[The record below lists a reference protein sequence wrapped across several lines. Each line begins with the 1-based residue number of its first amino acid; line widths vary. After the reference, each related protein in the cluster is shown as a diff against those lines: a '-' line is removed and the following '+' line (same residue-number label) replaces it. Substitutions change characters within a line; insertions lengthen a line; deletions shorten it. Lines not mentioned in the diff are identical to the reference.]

1 MNCIVNIKKY
11 QCQDKLFQWEKEE
24 KELKKITVHIG
35 PQEFFWT
42 KMHSIEIK
50 GKLQE
55 IQGNVTK

>member
-1 MNCIVNIKKY
+1 MPRQTFSMRERGKGT
-11 QCQDKLFQWEKEE
+11 F
-24 KELKKITVHIG
+24 KKITVHIG

-42 KMHSIEIK
+42 KTPSIEIK